1 MKAVRVLQTADVVLF
16 DDLVS
21 SEIVDL
27 ARRESRKIHVGRR
40 AGRPSCGQDEI
51 CALIVALVGEG
62 HRVVRLKGSDPML
75 FARAGEEIAA
85 ARAHGIA
92 VEVVPGVTAA
102 QGAAASLLCSLTH
115 RDHARRVQ
123 FVTGQ
128 DGTGGLPDGLDWRA
142 LADPGAT
149 TVVYM
154 PRRTLP
160 ALARRI
166 LAFAL
171 PADTPLAVVVD
182 ATRGEEETMVSTAG
196 RLAANPKALAG
207 LKEGPT
213 LVLYGA
219 ALAEIAE
226 SAPTPAMEPAMR
238 RVA

>member
-1 MKAVRVLQTADVVLF
+1 
-16 DDLVS
+16 
-21 SEIVDL
+21 
-27 ARRESRKIHVGRR
+27 
-40 AGRPSCGQDEI
+40 
-51 CALIVALVGEG
+51 LIVALVVEG

-128 DGTGGLPDGLDWRA
+128 DRTGGLPEGLTWRA

-154 PRRTLP
+154 GRRTLP
-160 ALARRI
+160 ALARRV
-166 LAFAL
+166 LALGL
-171 PADTPLAVVVD
+171 PPGTPLAVVVN
-182 ATRGEEETMVSTAG
+182 ATRGGEETIVSTVG
-196 RLAANPKALAG
+196 RLAADPSALAD
-207 LKEGPT
+207 LPEGPA

-219 ALAEIAE
+219 VLAEIAE
-226 SAPTPAMEPAMR
+226 CAPTPAVEPALR
-238 RVA
+238 HVA